1 MPNSCTSTPG
11 PRRRGAADR
20 GRLDRHNRAVL
31 SAEVQLLVREL
42 QINGPL
48 TRATLARRCRAR
60 NWTEGSLE
68 AAIRAGVH
76 EGALRRRPFDFI
88 DVVREPRDSRRR
100 SPAPAAIGRARPAI
114 ESAREQ
120 APAYRQPPMRDPD
133 GPPELSRPGRAP
145 DGAREAEPL
154 IAMMIAIAMPVTL
167 VVLAAAGGGN
177 AVLVLA
183 IAAMVAA
190 CGALAVFL
198 RRLTG
203 RRPE

>member
-1 MPNSCTSTPG
+1 MPNSCTIAPW
-11 PRRRGAADR
+11 PRQRDAADR
-20 GRLDRHNRAVL
+20 GRLDRHYRAVL

-48 TRATLARRCRAR
+48 TRATLARRCSAR
-60 NWTEGSLE
+60 NWTEGSLD
-68 AAIRAGVH
+68 AAIRAGVRA
-76 EGALRRRPFDFI
+76 GALRRRPFDFI
-88 DVVREPRDSRRR
+88 DVVREPQDPERR
-100 SPAPAAIGRARPAI
+100 SRVPAGGGRARPTI
-114 ESAREQ
+114 ESAHER
-120 APAYRQPPMRDPD
+120 ASTYRQPPMRDQD
-133 GPPELSRPGRAP
+133 GPPEPARARSAP

-154 IAMMIAIAMPVTL
+154 IAIMLAVAIPVTL
-167 VVLAAAGGGN
+167 VVLAAADGKI

-203 RRPE
+203 RSSE